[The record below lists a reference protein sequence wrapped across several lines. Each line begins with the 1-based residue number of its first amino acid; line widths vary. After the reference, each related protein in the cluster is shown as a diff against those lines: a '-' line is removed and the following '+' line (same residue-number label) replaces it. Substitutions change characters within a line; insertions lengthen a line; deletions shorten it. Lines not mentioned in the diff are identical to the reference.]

1 VTNPTKVPGKP
12 ELPLLADA
20 VPGYDMRGWFGY
32 VAPAGTP
39 RDIVRRLNEEINRAM
54 QQPDVAA
61 KLSTAGLIIT
71 TETPDYF
78 AKFLKSE
85 YDKFG
90 KLVKDIGLQAQ

>member
-1 VTNPTKVPGKP
+1 
-12 ELPLLADA
+12 
-20 VPGYDMRGWFGY
+20 MRGWFGY

-39 RDIVRRLNEEINRAM
+39 RDIVHRLNAEINRAM

-61 KLSTAGLIIT
+61 KLTTAGLIISN
-71 TETPDYF
+71 ETPEYF
-78 AKFLKSE
+78 GTFLKSE